1 MMSKSKIFQNGIYH
15 DGKRGI
21 RRVISLNN
29 SEDIHAAPRVQYQ
42 ILSAKNEKSFR
53 YALNQSVPVVG
64 TTKICELASF
74 VASAEVILSEGECT
88 DLLLNFKA
96 QKVKLSPGEHMM
108 MQMIADEYVSSTE
121 PPVAGTAISFSFNDI
136 RQARGLEKKGMV
148 TVDTECKQAMSGEE
162 IILTNLGA
170 IRLSLLIQGCKH
182 GQ

>member
-21 RRVISLNN
+21 RRVISLIN

-74 VASAEVILSEGECT
+74 VAWAEVILSEGECA
-88 DLLLNFKA
+88 DMLLNFKA

-108 MQMIADEYVSSTE
+108 MQMISDEYVNSTE
-121 PPVAGTAISFSFNDI
+121 PVAGTAISFSFNDI

-148 TVDTECKQAMSGEE
+148 TVDTECKQAMSGGE